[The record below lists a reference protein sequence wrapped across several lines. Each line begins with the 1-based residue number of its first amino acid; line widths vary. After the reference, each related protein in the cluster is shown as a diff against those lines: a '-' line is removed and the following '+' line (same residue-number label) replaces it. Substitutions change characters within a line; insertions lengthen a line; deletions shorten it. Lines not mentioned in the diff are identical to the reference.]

1 MKTIALGML
10 AACLLGSAAIAA
22 PLSPTAVGPTEISGV
37 DQVRLVCNEFG
48 RCFRTR
54 GPRYFGGDDGYVVR
68 RSYGYYG
75 GPGYYDRGY
84 GYYGGGPSIGFSFG
98 TGRW

>member
-37 DQVRLVCNEFG
+37 DQVRLVELHQA
-48 RCFRTR
+48 RFRAL
-54 GPRYFGGDDGYVVR
+54 
-68 RSYGYYG
+68 
-75 GPGYYDRGY
+75 
-84 GYYGGGPSIGFSFG
+84 
-98 TGRW
+98 